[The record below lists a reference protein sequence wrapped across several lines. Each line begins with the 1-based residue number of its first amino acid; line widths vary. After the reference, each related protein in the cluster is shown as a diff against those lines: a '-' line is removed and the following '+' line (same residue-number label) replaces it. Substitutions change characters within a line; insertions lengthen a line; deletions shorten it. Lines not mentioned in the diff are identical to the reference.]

1 MLHSISKFL
10 IIEKQISIS
19 QHPTINT
26 QTRSHSKKK
35 TINHFD
41 FDLPIPIH
49 LSHHPHIVFFHSRF
63 PINTRTGGYK
73 KALDDALKFM
83 SQFSITVDA
92 KDDKQF
98 KKLLHATIGTKF
110 INRWFEQFSS
120 IAIDAVRTIAATDKA
135 GRTSVDIKR
144 FLRVEKVKQ
153 LLQIFILFFFSRRK
167 DHIFCIYIFSFLQLI
182 NNFNTPKKKKSR
194 SRSPAEISRS
204 VVSSKVQS

>member
-1 MLHSISKFL
+1 
-10 IIEKQISIS
+10 
-19 QHPTINT
+19 
-26 QTRSHSKKK
+26 
-35 TINHFD
+35 
-41 FDLPIPIH
+41 
-49 LSHHPHIVFFHSRF
+49 
-63 PINTRTGGYK
+63 
-73 KALDDALKFM
+73 M

-182 NNFNTPKKKKSR
+182 NNFNTPKKKNLAPDPRRRYLGVSYHQR
-194 SRSPAEISRS
+194 CNLEQRCHTCQNAPPHREPAHYLARLPP
-204 VVSSKVQS
+204 